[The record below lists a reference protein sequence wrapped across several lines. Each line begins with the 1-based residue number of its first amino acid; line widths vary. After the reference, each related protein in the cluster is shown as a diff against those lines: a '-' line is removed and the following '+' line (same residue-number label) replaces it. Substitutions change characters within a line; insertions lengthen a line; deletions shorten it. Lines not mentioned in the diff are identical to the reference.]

1 MAKAQRISASQA
13 ARLLGKPRSNIM
25 YAVHGLD
32 TTPGPKNSRLYDADE
47 LMTAIYLGR
56 DQFIWSELGKAVDEA
71 MG

>member
-32 TTPGPKNSRLYDADE
+32 TTPGPKNSRLYDANE
-47 LMTAIYLGR
+47 LMIAVYLGR
-56 DQFIWSELGKAVDEA
+56 DQFIWTELGEA
-71 MG
+71 TDDM